1 MRLSLLVVPLV
12 VVGCHRPW
20 LEAQSA
26 SSTMGPASSAMG
38 PAAAYQAPPAVAS
51 PWPAAAAEANRPY
64 QPAVHRPEAGAPPA
78 TALGLDVARA
88 AQSLEGRPYC
98 WGGPGPDCYDCSGL
112 ASAAW
117 ARVGV
122 VLPRTSDAMRQNLRR
137 IHWSEVR
144 PGDVLWRPGHVGLY
158 VERGWAIHAPG
169 EGKTV
174 QYQPAQTYDV
184 ALRPF

>member
-1 MRLSLLVVPLV
+1 MRLPLLVIPLLV
-12 VVGCHRPW
+12 AGCHRPW
-20 LEAQSA
+20 LEAQ
-26 SSTMGPASSAMG
+26 PASSSVGTPFEAG
-38 PAAAYQAPPAVAS
+38 PATSWSSPPQT
-51 PWPAAAAEANRPY
+51 ETGGY
-64 QPAVHRPEAGAPPA
+64 QPAVHHAPPSASPPVMLGHEAAGA
-78 TALGLDVARA
+78 
-88 AQSLEGRPYC
+88 AQALEGRPYC
-98 WGGPGPDCYDCSGL
+98 WGGTGPDCYDCSGL

-122 VLPRTSDAMRQNLRR
+122 VLPRTSDAMRQTLRR
-137 IHWSEVR
+137 VHWHEVQ

-184 ALRPF
+184 VLRPY